1 MTSLAGGPGLRLPSD
16 DVIGRWTRAAGTQP
30 GAGLA
35 AARPA
40 GPMDSAGAGGLG
52 RDRGDHCCL
61 QPRLQGGVDE
71 SWEGRTS
78 ELGCL
83 GLQQPRPGHQ
93 APQEGPSEGRCR
105 RLGGQQSGSCPP
117 TQGGALRPPRAPC
130 AALQLEGICRPPGR
144 GRGSPEL
151 PCTPAARLFP
161 RGPAGFPSHV
171 PPQPWGLQPE
181 AYGKL
186 VTF

>member
-83 GLQQPRPGHQ
+83 GLQQPRPQ
-93 APQEGPSEGRCR
+93 AAWE
-105 RLGGQQSGSCPP
+105 
-117 TQGGALRPPRAPC
+117 
-130 AALQLEGICRPPGR
+130 
-144 GRGSPEL
+144 
-151 PCTPAARLFP
+151 
-161 RGPAGFPSHV
+161 
-171 PPQPWGLQPE
+171 
-181 AYGKL
+181 
-186 VTF
+186 